1 MPTTDER
8 ALDQLVVPADLQL
21 LGVVRAW
28 VRRRAERG
36 EFSDRDLADIEL
48 AVTEAVSNVIRHAY
62 REDSGRQIRIRAD
75 LDGARFVMSIRDTG
89 PPFSGIPAS
98 SELESPEGGG
108 YGLGLISSVMDDATW
123 TRLPDGRNE
132 LRLVRLCPGAGA

>member
-8 ALDQLVVPADLQL
+8 ALAHLVVPADLERL
-21 LGVVRAW
+21 VDVRAW
-28 VRRRAERG
+28 VRRRALPG

-62 REDSGRQIRIRAD
+62 GEDSQRMVNIRAG
-75 LDGARFVMSIRDTG
+75 LDGGRFLVRILDTG
-89 PPFSGIPAS
+89 PPFLGATGR
-98 SELESPEGGG
+98 SEPDAPRAGG
-108 YGLGLISSVMDDATW
+108 YGLGLISTVMDDATW

-132 LRLVRLCPGAGA
+132 LRLMRRCPGARA